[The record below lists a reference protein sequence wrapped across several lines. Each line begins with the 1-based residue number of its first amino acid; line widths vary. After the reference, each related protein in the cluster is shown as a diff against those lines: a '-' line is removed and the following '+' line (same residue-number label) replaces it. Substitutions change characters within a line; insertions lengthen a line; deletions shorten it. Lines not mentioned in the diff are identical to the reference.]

1 MASLRLLPRSLQV
14 WGIRNEKKEGAM
26 FSIVGDLFRTL
37 LMLTTIGLYFLFFGS
52 VGFGFFIIYGD
63 VIKFMKTGSL
73 VFITFSKYTDG
84 VFDGHINSDG
94 QGLDSINAALIQ
106 IGETP
111 ACMVLIAGGIACLI
125 LLLVVSFITPRRAT
139 PVK

>member
-1 MASLRLLPRSLQV
+1 
-14 WGIRNEKKEGAM
+14 M

-84 VFDGHINSDG
+84 VFDGHTNSDG

-106 IGETP
+106 IGDTP
-111 ACMVLIAGGIACLI
+111 ACMVLITGGIACLI

>member
-1 MASLRLLPRSLQV
+1 MESQRRLRSSQLG
-14 WGIRNEKKEGAM
+14 WGIKNEKQEGAL
-26 FSIVGDLFRTL
+26 FRIIDDLFRTL
-37 LMLTTIGLYFLFFGS
+37 LMLTTIGLYILFFGL
-52 VGFGFFIIYGD
+52 VGTGFFIIYGD

-84 VFDGHINSDG
+84 VFDGHINADG

-106 IGETP
+106 IGDTP
-111 ACMVLIAGGIACLI
+111 ACMVLITGGIACLI